1 MPRPL
6 IETMSGL
13 GLFRGFD
20 PATLQVVVPILKPVE
35 CAAGQPLF
43 RQGEAGR
50 TAFILLSG
58 GMRIEV
64 EAPTQGNLVVAT
76 AGPGEVV
83 GEIALVDPGPRS
95 ATAIAVEPTSCMAL
109 TTDALKA
116 LERRRP
122 DVVAR
127 MLLNLSRTISGR
139 LRALDVTLARAMLTA
154 VAATGGRRSIQ

>member
-1 MPRPL
+1 MSQSL
-6 IETMSGL
+6 IEAL
-13 GLFRGFD
+13 AELDLFRGFD
-20 PATLQVVVPILKPVE
+20 TATLKAVMPILKPLE
-35 CAAGQPLF
+35 CPAGQPLF
-43 RQGEAGR
+43 RQGDAGR

-58 GMRIEV
+58 QMRIEV

-76 AGPGEVV
+76 AGSGEIV
-83 GEIALVDPGPRS
+83 GEIALVDPGPRT
-95 ATAIAVEPTSCMAL
+95 ATAIAVEPTSCVAL

-139 LRALDVTLARAMLTA
+139 LRVLDVTLSRAMMA
-154 VAATGGRRSIQ
+154 AGSATGGGRGVR

>member
-1 MPRPL
+1 MSRSL
-6 IETMSGL
+6 IEMLSEL
-13 GLFRGFD
+13 CLFRGFD
-20 PATLQVVVPILKPVE
+20 PVALHAVVPILKPVE

-58 GMRIEV
+58 RMRIEV

-76 AGPGEVV
+76 AGPGDVV
-83 GEIALVDPGPRS
+83 GEIALVDPGPRT

-116 LERRRP
+116 LERQRP

-127 MLLNLSRTISGR
+127 MLLNLSRAISGR
-139 LRALDVTLARAMLTA
+139 LRTLDVTLARAMLA
-154 VAATGGRRSIQ
+154 AGAATGGGRAMR